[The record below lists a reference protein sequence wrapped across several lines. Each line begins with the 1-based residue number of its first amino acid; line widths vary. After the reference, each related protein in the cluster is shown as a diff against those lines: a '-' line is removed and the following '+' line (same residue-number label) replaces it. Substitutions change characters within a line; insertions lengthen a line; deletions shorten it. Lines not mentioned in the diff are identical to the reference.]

1 MNDVAEAAGVT
12 KPVLYQHFRSKRELY
27 KQVLT
32 DVGDHLLDAITK
44 ATAAAKSPHEQ
55 VELGFIAYFRFVEAN
70 EAAFRVLFGG
80 GTRRDEEFAAQVAIV
95 EGAIAEAIAA
105 LIDVE
110 ELTVDAAPPARPRP
124 RRPGRGRQPPLDGRG
139 RRGAGRGRRPPHGR
153 PRLARPP
160 RDPRHLRHREA
171 RRRRAAAHARCR
183 WWPPFRTSFGTRDR
197 ARRPARAGAR
207 PPTTPRAGASA
218 SAMAEPLYSSEY
230 VDGAQ
235 HVIREHLLPR
245 AVRARRRRRRRRRA
259 GARPRARATRWPRP
273 PSRWRCSTP
282 SCGPPAVS
290 LGRRTSARCATR
302 STPACPSASWRRS
315 RRAARRRSPATS
327 TRATAASS

>member
-1 MNDVAEAAGVT
+1 MEARPHASRLPAARRRQQLLDVALQVFGEVGFHPASMNDVADAAGVT

-32 DVGDHLLDAITK
+32 DVGDQLLDAIAK

-110 ELTVDAAPPARPRP
+110 ALTRHRAAPARPRP
-124 RRPGRGRQPPLDGRG
+124 GRSRRGRQPAVDGRG
-139 RRGAGRGRRPPHGR
+139 RPGTRRGGRPPHGR

-160 RDPRHLRHREA
+160 SHPRHVGLR
-171 RRRRAAAHARCR
+171 
-183 WWPPFRTSFGTRDR
+183 WPLGGSTSW
-197 ARRPARAGAR
+197 PA
-207 PPTTPRAGASA
+207 
-218 SAMAEPLYSSEY
+218 
-230 VDGAQ
+230 
-235 HVIREHLLPR
+235 
-245 AVRARRRRRRRRRA
+245 
-259 GARPRARATRWPRP
+259 PRP
-273 PSRWRCSTP
+273 PPGT
-282 SCGPPAVS
+282 
-290 LGRRTSARCATR
+290 
-302 STPACPSASWRRS
+302 
-315 RRAARRRSPATS
+315 ATS
-327 TRATAASS
+327 TSSAR